1 MRILVATASRHG
13 STTRIGEVVA
23 AELRRQ
29 GHEVVST
36 AVSPDGDPTSGAAV
50 GEIDAAVVGAPIY
63 LGAWMDN
70 AEQALSGLVD
80 SGIRSYAFAVG
91 IHDLDD
97 NTTACDQVRAVGS
110 DSAGRRVVFGG
121 AVRRDLLSDKERG
134 LLTVDDHDYTDW
146 SVVRA
151 WAAGVASDLTVVG
164 AV

>member
-23 AELRRQ
+23 AELRSQ

-36 AVSPDGDPTSGAAV
+36 AVSPDGDPTGGTAV

-70 AEQALSGLVD
+70 AEQALFALVD

-97 NTTACDQVRAVGS
+97 DTAAREAVPAVGS
-110 DSAGRRVVFGG
+110 DAAGRRVVFGG
-121 AVRRDLLSDKERG
+121 AVRRDLLSGKERA
-134 LLTVDDHDYTDW
+134 LLTVADHDYTDW
-146 SVVRA
+146 AVVRT
-151 WAAGVASDLTVVG
+151 WAAAVAHDLA
-164 AV
+164 AVPAS